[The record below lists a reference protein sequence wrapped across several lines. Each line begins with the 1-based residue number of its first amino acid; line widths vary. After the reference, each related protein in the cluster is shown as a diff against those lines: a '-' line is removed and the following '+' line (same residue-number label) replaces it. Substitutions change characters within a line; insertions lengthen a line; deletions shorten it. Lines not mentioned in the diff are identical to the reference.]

1 MAKEARHRYR
11 PSGIPPITR
20 RILAVNVLALGILV
34 AGVLYLGQYRRSLI
48 STELAALG
56 IQAEM
61 FAAALGEGAVITVG
75 SVGRTPT
82 QEIMPDTARQVV
94 RRLAETTNTRARLFS
109 TDGTLLADSRILL
122 GPGGMVQIE
131 ELPPPGMAGGALG
144 AMLEYYDSFVAKL
157 PGSQKRQAY
166 RENVVQRAGDYG
178 EVLLALAGDKGSAVR
193 TAELT
198 DLILSAAVP
207 VQRYKQ
213 VLGALMLSKGSLY
226 IDTALFEV
234 RQDIMTMFALAFGV
248 TILLSVY
255 LAGTIARPIQRL
267 AAAADQVRQGHL
279 REHALPVFADRN
291 DEIGALA
298 GAMHDMTEALWQRI
312 DANERFAADV
322 AHEIKNPLT
331 SLNSAVETAARIKDP
346 EQQRKLM
353 TIIQEDVR
361 RLDRLITDISDAS
374 RLDGELLRAEYERV
388 EVGTLL
394 ETLLDMYEVAESRHK
409 GRLTLE
415 SAPGLS
421 VDCMEGRLVQ
431 VFRNL
436 IGNALSFT
444 PPDRLIDIRARR
456 DGDWTVIEF
465 EDHGPGISLGKE
477 EDIFDRFYSER
488 PKGEKFGTHSGL
500 GLSISRQII
509 EAHQGTLTAENRL
522 GNGGKIL
529 GARFIVRLPLVPQ
542 GSR

>member
-1 MAKEARHRYR
+1 MAKAARHPYKPR
-11 PSGIPPITR
+11 GIPPITR

-34 AGVLYLGQYRRSLI
+34 AGLMYLGQYRRSLI
-48 STELAALG
+48 STELTGLG

-61 FAAALGEGAVITVG
+61 FAGALGESAVITVG
-75 SVGRTPT
+75 SIGRTPT
-82 QEIMPDTARQVV
+82 QEIIPDTARQLV
-94 RRLAETTNTRARLFS
+94 RRLAETMDTRARLFS

-131 ELPPPGMAGGALG
+131 ELPSLGLAGGALG
-144 AMLEYYDSFVAKL
+144 TLLEYYDSLVAKL
-157 PGSQKRQAY
+157 PGFRKRSAY
-166 RENVVQRAGDYG
+166 HENAVQRAGDYG
-178 EVLLALAGDKGSAVR
+178 EVLLALAGEKGSAVR

-213 VLGALMLSKGSLY
+213 VLGALMLSKGSQD
-226 IDTALFEV
+226 IDSALFDV
-234 RQDIMTMFALAFGV
+234 RQDILKMFALSFGV
-248 TILLSVY
+248 TILLSIY

-267 AAAADQVRQGHL
+267 AAAADRVRQGHL
-279 REHALPVFADRN
+279 REHALPVFADRD

-298 GAMHDMTEALWQRI
+298 SAMRDMTEALWQRI

-361 RLDRLITDISDAS
+361 RLNRLITDISDAS
-374 RLDGELLRAEYERV
+374 RLDGELSRAEYEKV
-388 EVGTLL
+388 EVGNIL
-394 ETLLDMYEVAESRHK
+394 ETLLDMYEVAESKHK

-421 VDCMEGRLVQ
+421 VDGIEGRLVQ

-444 PPDRLIDIRARR
+444 PPDKPIEIRARR
-456 DGDWTVIEF
+456 DGEWTVIEF
-465 EDHGPGISLGKE
+465 EDHGPGISSGKE
-477 EDIFDRFYSER
+477 EDIFERFYSER
-488 PKGEKFGTHSGL
+488 PKEEKFGTHSGL

-509 EAHQGTLTAENRL
+509 EAHQGTLIAENRL
-522 GNGGKIL
+522 GNGGEVL
-529 GARFIVRLPLVPQ
+529 GARFIVRLPLAPQ
-542 GSR
+542 EST